1 MQYDNSHMV
10 QDSDYN
16 VSIAEGVWGSL
27 LPSCGATLKMSAGR
41 FKPTTDV
48 TEAPNI
54 TSLS

>member
-1 MQYDNSHMV
+1 MV

-27 LPSCGATLKMSAGR
+27 LPSCGAMLKMSTGR

>member
-27 LPSCGATLKMSAGR
+27 LPSGATLKMSAGR